1 MRILG
6 VNERSNPTI
15 KRLLQ
20 SEVSIVKPG
29 FCRLSL
35 TFFMSDAEASC
46 DVAVENH

>member
-6 VNERSNPTI
+6 VNDRSIPTI

-20 SEVSIVKPG
+20 SEVAIVKPG

-35 TFFMSDAEASC
+35 TFFMSDAEASG
-46 DVAVENH
+46 DIAGENH